1 MKLLLIIPALFII
14 MVSLNF
20 FSADKIVLSKGD
32 KAPLFTL
39 SDQDGKTHNLSD
51 YIGKRIIV
59 YFFPMADT
67 PGWIKE
73 ACGFRNIYSE
83 FEKNNIIVIGISYDK
98 PNALRDFKDKYNLPF
113 DFLSDSTKS
122 VALSYG
128 ANGIFTPKRVTFVI
142 NSDLKIDKIYNEIN
156 VNTHAEKILTDLTR

>member
-1 MKLLLIIPALFII
+1 MKLLLIIPAVITF
-14 MVSLNF
+14 MVILNF
-20 FSADKIVLSKGD
+20 FFTDSIVLSKGD
-32 KAPLFTL
+32 KAPSFTL
-39 SDQDGKTHNLSD
+39 NDQDGNTHNLSD
-51 YIGKRIIV
+51 YKGQWIVV

>member
-1 MKLLLIIPALFII
+1 
-14 MVSLNF
+14 MVYLNF
-20 FSADKIVLSKGD
+20 FSNDKIVLSEGD
-32 KAPLFTL
+32 DAPSFSLR
-39 SDQDGKTHNLSD
+39 DQDGKIHNLSD
-51 YIGKRIIV
+51 YKGMRIII

-98 PNALRDFKDKYNLPF
+98 TKSLRDFKDKYNLPF

-128 ANGIFTPKRVTFVI
+128 ANGIFAPKRMTFLI
-142 NSDLKIDKIYNEIN
+142 NTELKIEKIYNKIN
-156 VNTHAEKILTDLTR
+156 VNTHAEKILTDLTN

>member
-1 MKLLLIIPALFII
+1 
-14 MVSLNF
+14 
-20 FSADKIVLSKGD
+20 
-32 KAPLFTL
+32 
-39 SDQDGKTHNLSD
+39 
-51 YIGKRIIV
+51 
-59 YFFPMADT
+59 MADT

-83 FEKNNIIVIGISYDK
+83 FEKNNITVIGISYDK

-128 ANGIFTPKRVTFVI
+128 ANGIFTPIRVTFVI
-142 NSDLKIDKIYNEIN
+142 NADLKIDKIYNEIN

>member
-1 MKLLLIIPALFII
+1 
-14 MVSLNF
+14 MVYLNF
-20 FSADKIVLSKGD
+20 FSNDKIVLSEGD
-32 KAPLFTL
+32 DAPSFSLR
-39 SDQDGKTHNLSD
+39 DQDGKTHNLSD
-51 YIGKRIIV
+51 YKGMRIII

-83 FEKNNIIVIGISYDK
+83 FEKNNITVIGISYDK
-98 PNALRDFKDKYNLPF
+98 TKSLRDFKDKYNLPF

-128 ANGIFTPKRVTFVI
+128 ANGIFAPKRMTFI
-142 NSDLKIDKIYNEIN
+142 IDSDLKIEKIYNEIN

>member
-1 MKLLLIIPALFII
+1 
-14 MVSLNF
+14 MVYLNF
-20 FSADKIVLSKGD
+20 FSNDKIVLSEGD
-32 KAPLFTL
+32 DAPSFSLR
-39 SDQDGKTHNLSD
+39 DQDGKIHNLSD
-51 YIGKRIIV
+51 YKGMRIIV

-73 ACGFRNIYSE
+73 ACGFRNIFSE

>member
-1 MKLLLIIPALFII
+1 
-14 MVSLNF
+14 MVYLNF
-20 FSADKIVLSKGD
+20 FSNDKIVLSEGD
-32 KAPLFTL
+32 DAPSFSLR
-39 SDQDGKTHNLSD
+39 DQDGKTHNLSD
-51 YIGKRIIV
+51 YKGMRIII

-98 PNALRDFKDKYNLPF
+98 TKSLRDFKDKYNLPF

-128 ANGIFTPKRVTFVI
+128 ANGIFAPKRMTFLI
-142 NSDLKIDKIYNEIN
+142 NTELKIEKIYNKIN
-156 VNTHAEKILTDLTR
+156 VNTHAEKILTDLTN

>member
-1 MKLLLIIPALFII
+1 
-14 MVSLNF
+14 MVYLNF
-20 FSADKIVLSKGD
+20 FSNDKIVLSEGD
-32 KAPLFTL
+32 DAPSFSLR
-39 SDQDGKTHNLSD
+39 DQDGKTHNLSD
-51 YIGKRIIV
+51 YKGMRIII

-98 PNALRDFKDKYNLPF
+98 TKSLRDFKDKYNLPF
-113 DFLSDSTKS
+113 DFLYDSTKS

-128 ANGIFTPKRVTFVI
+128 ANGIFAPKRMTFLI
-142 NSDLKIDKIYNEIN
+142 NTELKIEKIYNKIN
-156 VNTHAEKILTDLTR
+156 VNTHAEKILTDITN

>member
-1 MKLLLIIPALFII
+1 
-14 MVSLNF
+14 MVYLNF
-20 FSADKIVLSKGD
+20 FSNDKIVLSEGD
-32 KAPLFTL
+32 DAPSFSLR
-39 SDQDGKTHNLSD
+39 DQDGKTHNLSD
-51 YIGKRIIV
+51 YKGMRIII

-98 PNALRDFKDKYNLPF
+98 TRSLRDFKDKYNLPF

-128 ANGIFTPKRVTFVI
+128 ANGIFAPKRMTFMI
-142 NSDLKIDKIYNEIN
+142 DSELKIEKIYNKIN
-156 VNTHAEKILTDLTR
+156 VNTHAEKILTDLTD

>member
-1 MKLLLIIPALFII
+1 

-32 KAPLFTL
+32 KAPPFTL

-83 FEKNNIIVIGISYDK
+83 FEKNNITVIGISYDK

-113 DFLSDSTKS
+113 DFLSDSAKS

-128 ANGIFTPKRVTFVI
+128 ANGVFSSKRMTFI
-142 NSDLKIDKIYNEIN
+142 IDSDLKIEKIYNEIN
-156 VNTHAEKILTDLTR
+156 VNTHAETILKDLLK

>member
-1 MKLLLIIPALFII
+1 
-14 MVSLNF
+14 MVYLNF
-20 FSADKIVLSKGD
+20 FSNDKVVLSEGD
-32 KAPLFTL
+32 DAPSFSLR
-39 SDQDGKTHNLSD
+39 DQDGKTHNLSD
-51 YIGKRIIV
+51 YKGMRIII

-98 PNALRDFKDKYNLPF
+98 TRSLRDFKDKYNLPF

-122 VALSYG
+122 VALIYG
-128 ANGIFTPKRVTFVI
+128 ANGIFAPKRMTFVI
-142 NSDLKIDKIYNEIN
+142 NSELKIEKIYNKIN
-156 VNTHAEKILTDLTR
+156 VNTHAEKILTDLTD

>member
-1 MKLLLIIPALFII
+1 
-14 MVSLNF
+14 MVYLNF
-20 FSADKIVLSKGD
+20 FSNDKIVLSEGD
-32 KAPLFTL
+32 DAPSFSLR
-39 SDQDGKTHNLSD
+39 DQDGKIHNLSD
-51 YIGKRIIV
+51 YKGMRIIV

>member
-1 MKLLLIIPALFII
+1 
-14 MVSLNF
+14 MVILNF
-20 FSADKIVLSKGD
+20 FSTDSIVLSKGD
-32 KAPLFTL
+32 KAPSFTL
-39 SDQDGKTHNLSD
+39 SDQDGNTHNLSD

-83 FEKNNIIVIGISYDK
+83 FEKNNIIVLGISYDK
-98 PNALRDFKDKYNLPF
+98 PKALRNFKDKYNLPF
-113 DFLSDSTKS
+113 NFLSDSTKS
-122 VALSYG
+122 VASSYG
-128 ANGIFTPKRVTFVI
+128 ANGIFTPKRMTYI
-142 NSDLKIDKIYNEIN
+142 ISSDLTIKNIYNNIN

>member
-1 MKLLLIIPALFII
+1 
-14 MVSLNF
+14 MVYLNF
-20 FSADKIVLSKGD
+20 FSNDKVVLSEGD
-32 KAPLFTL
+32 DAPSFSLR
-39 SDQDGKTHNLSD
+39 DQDGKTHNLSD
-51 YIGKRIIV
+51 YKGMRIII

-98 PNALRDFKDKYNLPF
+98 TRSLRDFKDKYNLPF

-122 VALSYG
+122 VALIYG
-128 ANGIFTPKRVTFVI
+128 ANGIFAPKRITFLI
-142 NSDLKIDKIYNEIN
+142 NSELKIEKIYNKIN
-156 VNTHAEKILTDLTR
+156 VNTHAEKILTDLTN

>member
-1 MKLLLIIPALFII
+1 
-14 MVSLNF
+14 MVYLNF
-20 FSADKIVLSKGD
+20 FSKDKIVLSEGD
-32 KAPLFTL
+32 DAPSFSLR
-39 SDQDGKTHNLSD
+39 DQDGKIHNLSD
-51 YIGKRIIV
+51 YKGMRIIV